1 MPLSAV
7 ETGDRTEL
15 WLDVGEGLVE
25 VAEIVDLPEL
35 PSGSRGTYKT
45 THMKSGSFEEFKKLT
60 RKEGNT
66 FTITGNAILGSAA
79 NTTLKA
85 ADDADDAIE
94 YRIATYQGADVYHV
108 EGAALFMN
116 YKVTN
121 PADDRRMFE
130 ISMQPV
136 DEPTVAEAP

>member
-15 WLDVGEGLVE
+15 WLDVGAGLVE
-25 VAEIVDLPEL
+25 VAEIIELPEL
-35 PSGSRGTYKT
+35 PSGTRGTYKT

-60 RKEGNT
+60 RKEGNA

-85 ADDADDAIE
+85 AEDADGAIE
-94 YRIATYQGADVYHV
+94 YRIITHQGADIYHV
-108 EGAALFMN
+108 EGSALLMN
-116 YKVTN
+116 YKVLN
-121 PADDRRMFE
+121 PAEDRRTFE

-136 DEPTVAEAP
+136 DEATVAEAP